1 MSKHTIANAR
11 LISAAPE
18 LLEALKDLLAW
29 ANIPDDGT
37 GRASDQALCVAR
49 NARAAIAKAEGIVGL
64 DEEGIRNARLISAA
78 PELLEAL
85 KWIFSEGFY
94 NEDGDFLIRCVP
106 WDGKTNPPDTSD
118 PQVLTFARAAI
129 AKAKGTE

>member
-1 MSKHTIANAR
+1 MSKHTPGPWRLADHGEIVGATRRIAYMQ
-11 LISAAPE
+11 PFG
-18 LLEALKDLLAW
+18 
-29 ANIPDDGT
+29 ANQMLG
-37 GRASDQALCVAR
+37 G
-49 NARAAIAKAEGIVGL
+49 EGIA
-64 DEEGIRNARLISAA
+64 NARLISAA